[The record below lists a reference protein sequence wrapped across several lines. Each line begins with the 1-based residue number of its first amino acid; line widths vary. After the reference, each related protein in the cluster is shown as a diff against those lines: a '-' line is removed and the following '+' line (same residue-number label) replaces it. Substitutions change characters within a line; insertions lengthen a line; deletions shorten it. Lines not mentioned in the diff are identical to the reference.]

1 MNVPSI
7 FKFLHILS
15 MFAGVGASTGTL
27 LLVRRVART
36 NNATAIKTLLGA
48 ARTII
53 AATPIL
59 FGIGAIFGLLT
70 GATSSFDFFKPWL
83 LIAYT
88 IFVVLL
94 VVGARISAP
103 WAMRV
108 GKAAA
113 MNQGDA
119 PSAELQAATADQS
132 IDTAFWI
139 TMVLLVVVI
148 FDMIFKPFGI

>member
-1 MNVPSI
+1 MNLSTL

-15 MFAGVGASTGTL
+15 MFAGVGASTGTV

-70 GATSSFDFFKPWL
+70 AATSSLDFFKPWL

-88 IFVVLL
+88 IFLVLL
-94 VVGARISAP
+94 VVGARITAP
-103 WAMRV
+103 WAARV

-119 PSAELQAATADQS
+119 PSAELQAATADKS
-132 IDTAFWI
+132 IDTAFLI
-139 TMVLLVVVI
+139 TMVLLVVIV
-148 FDMIFKPFGI
+148 FDMIVKPFGM

>member
-1 MNVPSI
+1 MNVSSI

-15 MFAGVGASTGTL
+15 MFTGVGAATGTL

-36 NNATAIKTLLGA
+36 NNVTAIKTLLGA
-48 ARTII
+48 GRTIF

-59 FGIGAIFGLLT
+59 YGIGAIFGLLT
-70 GATSSFDFFKPWL
+70 AATSSFNFFRPWL
-83 LIAYT
+83 LIAYA
-88 IFVVLL
+88 IFLTLL
-94 VVGARISAP
+94 IVGVRITAP

-119 PSAELQAATADQS
+119 PSAELQAATADKS
-132 IDTAFWI
+132 VDTAFWI
-139 TMVLLVVVI
+139 TIGLLVVII
-148 FDMIFKPFGI
+148 FDMVLKPFGI